1 MSITFILSWVIMVF
15 VGLVT
20 IKCIFEEK
28 DVKKQL
34 NAALVLI
41 PIVLRALMLK

>member
-1 MSITFILSWVIMVF
+1 MVF
-15 VGLVT
+15 VGIVT
-20 IKCIFEEK
+20 IKCIFEE
-28 DVKKQL
+28 DDWKKQL